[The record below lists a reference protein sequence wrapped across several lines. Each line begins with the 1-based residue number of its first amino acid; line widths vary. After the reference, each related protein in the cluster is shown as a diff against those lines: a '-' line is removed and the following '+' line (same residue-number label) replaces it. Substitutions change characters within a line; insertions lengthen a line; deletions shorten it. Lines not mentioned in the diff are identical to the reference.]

1 MSWSLLVCLWETLIH
16 TDIILRFSINQ
27 DFFVFKKVIFFFFF
41 LEQSDSFSYT
51 LGREVDG
58 LEDVRHYLSSA
69 LCAVAGDGKR
79 GLGRFERSLFF

>member
-1 MSWSLLVCLWETLIH
+1 
-16 TDIILRFSINQ
+16 
-27 DFFVFKKVIFFFFF
+27 